1 MISIFNGHGNAIQ
14 ALFQTLN
21 LQFER
26 FGGDSDDT
34 SHSSCLI
41 IFHFWD
47 TGGCVLL
54 FYQFHFFLGK
64 VVFTAF

>member
-14 ALFQTLN
+14 AVLQMLN
-21 LQFER
+21 LQFGR
-26 FGGDSDDT
+26 FDGDSGDT
-34 SHSSCLI
+34 FHGTCLI
-41 IFHFWD
+41 TFHFWD